1 MTIAILSI
9 IYVVVTLV
17 DSVHILTI
25 ELNQIAIINCRILM
39 YRLLLYHQY
48 PHKGIESFDLITS
61 SCLFGRL
68 GVGRQCAAIDKY
80 IDESHP
86 I

>member
-25 ELNQIAIINCRILM
+25 ELNQIAIINCRILNVSIAS
-39 YRLLLYHQY
+39 L
-48 PHKGIESFDLITS
+48 P
-61 SCLFGRL
+61 
-68 GVGRQCAAIDKY
+68 
-80 IDESHP
+80 P
-86 I
+86 IPS